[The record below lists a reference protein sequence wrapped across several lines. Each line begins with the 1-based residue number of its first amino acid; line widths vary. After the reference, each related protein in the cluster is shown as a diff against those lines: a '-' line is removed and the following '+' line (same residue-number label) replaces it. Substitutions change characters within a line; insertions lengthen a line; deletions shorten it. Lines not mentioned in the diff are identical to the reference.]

1 MVVACVIT
9 ARKVFYFVNPDAFDR
24 MFFDRQN
31 SGMWFSVELL
41 QNCPVLELR
50 HLFIIQWNLDVTNLY
65 VTKFSV

>member
-50 HLFIIQWNLDVTNLY
+50 HLYI
-65 VTKFSV
+65 